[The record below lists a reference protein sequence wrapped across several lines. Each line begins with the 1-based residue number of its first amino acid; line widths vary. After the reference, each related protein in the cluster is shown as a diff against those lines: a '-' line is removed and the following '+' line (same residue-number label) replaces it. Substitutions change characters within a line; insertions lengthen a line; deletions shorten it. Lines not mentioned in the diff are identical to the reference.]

1 MIEVEVG
8 VDMEVV
14 AEIDTLQRAQ
24 VFDLGRWS
32 SSSGTKR

>member
-1 MIEVEVG
+1 MIEVEDE

-14 AEIDTLQRAQ
+14 EEIDTLQRAQ
-24 VFDLGRWS
+24 VFGLGRWS